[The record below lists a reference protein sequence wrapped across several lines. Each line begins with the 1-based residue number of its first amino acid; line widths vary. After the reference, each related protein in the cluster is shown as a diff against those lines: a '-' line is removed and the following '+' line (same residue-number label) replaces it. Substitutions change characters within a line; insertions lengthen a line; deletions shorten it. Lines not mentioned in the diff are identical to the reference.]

1 MAKNKVETFIGFCV
15 KARKIALG
23 AGAIDVLKRGV
34 HLIIVCSSGSEN
46 CFDLALR
53 YKNKFNCPL
62 MICKCGLETAVN
74 KPGCKLAAVRD
85 ESLANAIVANACEEY
100 EIYAGGVK
108 E

>member
-15 KARKIALG
+15 KARKISLG
-23 AGAIDVLKRGV
+23 AGAIDVLRHGV
-34 HLIIVCSSGSEN
+34 YLIIVCSSGSEN
-46 CFDLALR
+46 CFKLALK
-53 YKNKFNCPL
+53 YKKKFNCPL
-62 MICKCGLETAVN
+62 MICRCGLETAVN

-85 ESLANAIVANACEEY
+85 EGLANAIVANACEEY